1 MSKLY
6 YNNLVIYKLTESI
19 LISHKY
25 MHILKILEIIK
36 SISKIKI
43 SIYLLLIWVVNTSL
57 IIKVS
62 RKMVLLLL

>member
-36 SISKIKI
+36 SISKIK
-43 SIYLLLIWVVNTSL
+43 
-57 IIKVS
+57 
-62 RKMVLLLL
+62 